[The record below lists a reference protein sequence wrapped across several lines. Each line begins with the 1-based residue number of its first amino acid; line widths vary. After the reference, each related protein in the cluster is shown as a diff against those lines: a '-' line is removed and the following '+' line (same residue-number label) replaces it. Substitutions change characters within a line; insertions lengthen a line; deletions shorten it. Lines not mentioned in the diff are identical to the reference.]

1 MRIFVAGA
9 TGVIGRSLVR
19 LLIYKGHVVT
29 AMTRSLNRAEWLA
42 SLGAQPVTCDIYDA
56 RGLQEA
62 VQRAQPDAVVHELT
76 SLPQAINPRRI
87 RQQVVFDGFFL
98 EPHTPMSSSR
108 TWEPQNC

>member
-76 SLPQAINPRRI
+76 SLPQAAYSGPNRPLIPIESGHLFRGKPAG
-87 RQQVVFDGFFL
+87 DSGAK
-98 EPHTPMSSSR
+98 
-108 TWEPQNC
+108 